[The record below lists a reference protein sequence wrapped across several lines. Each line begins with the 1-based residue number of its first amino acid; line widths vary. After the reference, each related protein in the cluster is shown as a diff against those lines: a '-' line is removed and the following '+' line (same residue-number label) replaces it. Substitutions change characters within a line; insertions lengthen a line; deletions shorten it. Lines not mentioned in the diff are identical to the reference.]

1 MNELMNDIIHTAD
14 HFVENFSQ
22 DPVYPFIKKDSFDY
36 SIESLA
42 VVDELLGELS
52 DFELDEDALY
62 NTVSMIGCYVFET
75 ARRNYGGEYLWVRD
89 EEQPVLVAGL
99 PDFQV
104 SIRAWQKVR
113 GRLVNGKEDHIP
125 FYVAGYNEHIEHG
138 KKGDF
143 IMIV

>member
-1 MNELMNDIIHTAD
+1 MNELMNDIMHTAE
-14 HFVENFSQ
+14 HFVENFGQ
-22 DPVYPFIKKDSFDY
+22 KDSFDY
-36 SIESLA
+36 SVESLA
-42 VVDELLGELS
+42 AVDELLEELS

-62 NTVSMIGCYVFET
+62 NTFTMIGCYVFET
-75 ARRNYGGEYLWVRD
+75 ARRNYGGEYLWVRN

-104 SIRAWQKVR
+104 SIRAWQKVK
-113 GRLVNGKEDHIP
+113 GRLINGKEDDIP
-125 FYVAGYNEHIEHG
+125 FYIAGYKEHIEHA

>member
-22 DPVYPFIKKDSFDY
+22 NPVYSFIKKDSFDY

-42 VVDELLGELS
+42 VVDELLEELS

-62 NTVSMIGCYVFET
+62 NTASMIGCYVFET

-104 SIRAWQKVR
+104 SIR
-113 GRLVNGKEDHIP
+113 P
-125 FYVAGYNEHIEHG
+125 G
-138 KKGDF
+138 KKSGGVWSMVRKTAFHF
-143 IMIV
+143 ILQGIMSI